1 MRIHLILKIIH
12 RMYLYMENL
21 FNGDKLL
28 GDTTNQFLN
37 ENWRDI
43 FNELQPAMLK
53 AIGIMN
59 LGVAKPVFDEVPY
72 ADLFSNAIADEV

>member
-1 MRIHLILKIIH
+1 
-12 RMYLYMENL
+12 MYINMENL

-43 FNELQPAMLK
+43 FNELQPAMLR

-72 ADLFSNAIADEV
+72 AELFNNAIADEV